1 MKNIKTMNKIIV
13 ILTVLLLGGFFT
25 LTAAGVSESY
35 EIPQQEQSSVESAP
49 TEAPSPEAAIPGGLN
64 EAEYEGLLLMRE
76 EEKLARDVYLA
87 LYDIWGIRI
96 FSNIAGSEETHMNA
110 VLPLLETYG
119 IVDPIQDDT
128 PGVFTDPMLASLY
141 EQLVSQ
147 GSKSLTDAFT
157 VGATIED
164 LDIKD
169 LQELMAETDREDID
183 FVYGNLLRGSEN
195 HMRSFVGQLAR
206 SGESYEAQYI
216 SRAELN
222 GILN

>member
-1 MKNIKTMNKIIV
+1 MKTIKTIHKTIM
-13 ILTVLLLGGFFT
+13 ILAILLLGGALI
-25 LTAAGVSESY
+25 LTAAGVEETY
-35 EIPQQEQSSVESAP
+35 KVPEQEQSAAD
-49 TEAPSPEAAIPGGLN
+49 TAPEATSEDMPVHGDLS

-87 LYDIWGIRI
+87 LYDIWGIRV

-119 IVDPIQDDT
+119 IEDPIKDDT
-128 PGVFTDPMLASLY
+128 RGVFTDPMLAALY
-141 EQLVSQ
+141 TDLVAQ

-164 LDIKD
+164 LDIND
-169 LQELMAETDREDID
+169 LQELMEETDREDID

-195 HMRSFVGQLAR
+195 HIRSFVGQLSR
-206 SGESYEAQYI
+206 SGEVYEAQHI
-216 SRAELN
+216 SQAELN